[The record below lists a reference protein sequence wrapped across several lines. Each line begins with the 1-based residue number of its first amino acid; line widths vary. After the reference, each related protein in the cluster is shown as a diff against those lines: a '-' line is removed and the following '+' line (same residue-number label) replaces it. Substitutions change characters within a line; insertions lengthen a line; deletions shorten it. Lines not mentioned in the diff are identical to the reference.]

1 MCASA
6 LRQIGIRH
14 VYFGCGNDKFGGN
27 GSVFCIHNEYVILM
41 EICHMDLLILFLFSA
56 RLETPTSKPYPSQ
69 GGFFREE
76 AIILLRK
83 FYVREN
89 DHGKIMKDVL

>member
-27 GSVFCIHNEYVILM
+27 GSVFCIHNEYVMRVGSIEM
-41 EICHMDLLILFLFSA
+41 VIFILFIFIVH
-56 RLETPTSKPYPSQ
+56 T
-69 GGFFREE
+69 
-76 AIILLRK
+76 
-83 FYVREN
+83 
-89 DHGKIMKDVL
+89 